1 MGAWQ
6 HEEASQCLGGRVR
19 DVGGRPPNLLQSDER
34 RGGLDLLELPDAV
47 RGPHD
52 LDPAGVHSGLDAIEL
67 DTSSEGGSGSGS
79 VTGWCG

>member
-1 MGAWQ
+1 MPAAGVSAM
-6 HEEASQCLGGRVR
+6 L
-19 DVGGRPPNLLQSDER
+19 VGGHRICCSPTNVR
-34 RGGLDLLELPDAV
+34 AGLDLLELRDAV

-67 DTSSEGGSGSGS
+67 DTSSESASGSGS